1 MSRQN
6 DADISYLTK
15 EKAISDVKASIHSL
29 VEVVTLP
36 YRQLIFESQIC
47 SARLFHSG
55 CSSKN
60 GVKPAGFHSIQ
71 HEETLRKTR
80 SERES
85 FHLKYYPTTKN
96 RTSHYSPLSLNA
108 DVSKAMV
115 RPAKT
120 TLGGVTYFK
129 AWI

>member
-15 EKAISDVKASIHSL
+15 GKAISDVKASIHSL

-85 FHLKYYPTTKN
+85 FHLNTIQRQ
-96 RTSHYSPLSLNA
+96 RTGPHITIL
-108 DVSKAMV
+108 
-115 RPAKT
+115 
-120 TLGGVTYFK
+120 
-129 AWI
+129 